1 MNQTASKEPFLP
13 RDKPRSWIV
22 GIICGLIGVLIAGP
36 LAFAGIAFE
45 ISALKEAGT
54 LLFWC
59 CWIVAIAMGAVFLSK
74 TITGRYKSIEAR
86 DWSKQ
91 VW

>member
-1 MNQTASKEPFLP
+1 MNQINSKKPFLP

-22 GIICGLIGVLIAGP
+22 AIICGLIGVLVAGP
-36 LAFAGIAFE
+36 LAIAGITFE

-59 CWIVAIAMGAVFLSK
+59 SWMVAISMGAVFLSK
-74 TITGRYKSIEAR
+74 TIAGRYKSIEAR
-86 DWSKQ
+86 DWSEQ